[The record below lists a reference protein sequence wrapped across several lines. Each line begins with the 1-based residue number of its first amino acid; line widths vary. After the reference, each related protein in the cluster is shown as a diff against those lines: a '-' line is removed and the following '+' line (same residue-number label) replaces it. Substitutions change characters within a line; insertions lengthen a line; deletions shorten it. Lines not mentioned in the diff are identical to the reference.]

1 MYKLSSSK
9 ESVEFSEKTR
19 VDKVE
24 VSVVLSKLALE
35 HSMLIVSTV
44 YYTVQIHKDF
54 HLGIHDNQE
63 STCCGSF
70 VNNRINL
77 LLNRYHE

>member
-44 YYTVQIHKDF
+44 YYIYCTNTQR
-54 HLGIHDNQE
+54 LSPWN
-63 STCCGSF
+63 S
-70 VNNRINL
+70 
-77 LLNRYHE
+77 